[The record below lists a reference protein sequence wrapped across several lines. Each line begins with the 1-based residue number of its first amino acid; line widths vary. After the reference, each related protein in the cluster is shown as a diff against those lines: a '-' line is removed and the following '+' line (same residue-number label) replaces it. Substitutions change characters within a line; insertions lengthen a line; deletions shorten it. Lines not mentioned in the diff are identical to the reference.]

1 MNSEEKDCSSINS
14 NNLVKMDRKALADAY
29 IEFQSSRTYEL
40 KRSMFI
46 GSLRTTKTDRI
57 VINNEISNYINL
69 DSLCEMKLNRSQS
82 TVESHEITDKQELN
96 VSKNAISE
104 HIVAVMVVT
113 ALFFLMEQVLGDP
126 VALVTA
132 FMIVVWYFVF
142 NIDLAIK

>member
-1 MNSEEKDCSSINS
+1 
-14 NNLVKMDRKALADAY
+14 
-29 IEFQSSRTYEL
+29 
-40 KRSMFI
+40 
-46 GSLRTTKTDRI
+46 
-57 VINNEISNYINL
+57 
-69 DSLCEMKLNRSQS
+69 
-82 TVESHEITDKQELN
+82 LN

>member
-1 MNSEEKDCSSINS
+1 
-14 NNLVKMDRKALADAY
+14 MDRKALADAY

>member
-1 MNSEEKDCSSINS
+1 
-14 NNLVKMDRKALADAY
+14 MDRKALADAY

-142 NIDLAIK
+142 NIDIAIK

>member
-1 MNSEEKDCSSINS
+1 
-14 NNLVKMDRKALADAY
+14 
-29 IEFQSSRTYEL
+29 
-40 KRSMFI
+40 MFI